1 MRGRMMTSKRCPH
14 LIPGTRGICYVTYR
28 KDFTA
33 MIKGLEMGDFLDQP
47 CEPSVII
54 GVLKRGRQEDQNQK
68 EFRDAVLLAL
78 KMKEGI
84 VSQEMQTAPINWR
97 RQGTTFS
104 QSPQKECSPVATLI

>member
-1 MRGRMMTSKRCPH
+1 
-14 LIPGTRGICYVTYR
+14 
-28 KDFTA
+28 

-47 CEPSVII
+47 CEPNVII